1 MNQLGWT
8 MTIESVI
15 EFDARLRRE
24 AMAWL
29 TIRTNDGLSSISST
43 DLLDFEIDGRPFRLM
58 DAQRGIRKPA
68 ALDSALSIRTVYR
81 PEGAARPYEDSTGRD
96 GLIRYKW
103 TGDRVDHPENRALRV
118 AMAAE
123 LPLIWFFGVGPGM
136 YKPVYPV
143 FLLRE
148 EPELQQ
154 FVVDPDVAHGLV
166 KGDSPVEEVLRQY
179 ILRETKMR
187 VHQPVFRAT
196 VLRAYGTRCAV
207 CALAHTE
214 LLDAAHIIPDS
225 HVDGVASVR
234 NGLSMCKI
242 HHAAYDSNILG
253 IRPDFVV
260 QIRSDLLA
268 EIDGPM
274 LQHGLKERHDQPLMV
289 LPKMRRERPGVEF
302 LGPRFESFLSA

>member
-1 MNQLGWT
+1 MAIGT
-8 MTIESVI
+8 AT

-29 TIRTNDGLSSISST
+29 TVRTNDGLDHIST
-43 DLLDFEIDGRPFRLM
+43 KDLLDFHIDNRRFRLM

-68 ALDSALSIRTVYR
+68 ELDAALSIRTVYR
-81 PEGAARPYEDSTGRD
+81 PEGAARPYEDSAGPE

-103 TGDRVDHPENRALRV
+103 RGREADHPENRALRA
-118 AMAAE
+118 AMVAE

-136 YKPVYPV
+136 YKPVFPV
-143 FLLRE
+143 FLLSEERE
-148 EPELQQ
+148 SQQ

-166 KGDSPVEEVLRQY
+166 RADSPVEDAVRRY
-179 ILRETKMR
+179 ILRETRQR

-196 VLRAYGTRCAV
+196 IMRAYGTRCAV

-225 HVDGVASVR
+225 HERGIASVR
-234 NGLSMCKI
+234 NGLALCKI

-253 IRPDFVV
+253 IRPDLVV
-260 QIRSDLLA
+260 QIKSDLL
-268 EIDGPM
+268 EEVDGPM
-274 LQHGLKERHDQPLMV
+274 LQYGLKERHDQRLMV
-289 LPKMRRERPGVEF
+289 LPRVRGERPRTDF
-302 LGPRFESFLSA
+302 LEWRYEVFQSA

>member
-1 MNQLGWT
+1 MA
-8 MTIESVI
+8 IETAV
-15 EFDARLRRE
+15 EFDSRLRRE

-29 TIRTNDGLSSISST
+29 TLRTNDGLNAISST

-68 ALDSALSIRTVYR
+68 SLDSALSIRTVYR
-81 PEGAARPYEDSTGRD
+81 TEGAARPYEDSTGSD
-96 GLIRYKW
+96 GRIRYKW
-103 TGDRVDHPENRALRV
+103 RGDSEGHSENRALRA
-118 AMAAE
+118 AMAAG
-123 LPLIWFFGVGPGM
+123 LPLIWFFGVGPGI

-154 FVVDPDVAHGLV
+154 FVVDPDVARGLV
-166 KGDSPVEEVLRQY
+166 ARDSAMEEVLRQY
-179 ILRETKMR
+179 IVRETKRR

-260 QIRSDLLA
+260 QIRSDLLE

-274 LQHGLKERHDQPLMV
+274 LQYGLKERHDQRLMV
-289 LPKMRRERPGVEF
+289 LPAIRAERPGTEF
-302 LGPRFESFLSA
+302 LSPRYESFLSA